1 MSLLFIAWRN
11 LFNRRVQ
18 TLITIGVVAV
28 GIAVTLAILLLSSG
42 IKQGIV
48 RASEPFGM
56 LVGSKGSSS
65 QLVFNTIFLMD
76 NPLANLEPEYYESL
90 ADDERVSQAVPF
102 ALGDNY
108 EGFRIVGT
116 SVSFFDLKARPVDPA
131 YFRLASGR
139 LFEQPFEAV
148 IGAKVARET
157 GLKPGDTFVS
167 AHGVTESREQEE
179 HTEHPYTVVGVLKGV
194 AAPSDQGIYVNMESY
209 WLGHEH
215 EDEHEGEVSGENGAT
230 AGFENSEAEHSAEER
245 GVTAALI
252 KPKSYTDLMTM
263 YQEINRGKDAQ
274 AVFPGQ
280 TLARIF
286 DMMGSGEQV
295 LRIVGYVVLGMAGLT
310 VILALYGATVE
321 RRRTVAIL
329 RAIGAGRAEVLAI
342 VLLESAL
349 VMLIGCAAGYAAGY
363 GLAYL
368 LTGYLGEFLSIS
380 APIRFQAGQLSLVGY
395 VALAGTAAGLLPA
408 LSAYRTETA
417 RYLNAS

>member
-1 MSLLFIAWRN
+1 VPLSRIAWRN

-28 GIAVTLAILLLSSG
+28 GIAVTIAILLLSSG

-48 RASEPFGM
+48 RASEPYGM
-56 LVGSKGSSS
+56 LVGSKGSQA

-76 NPLANLEPEYYESL
+76 NPLSNLEPDYYEAL
-90 ADDERVSQAVPF
+90 AEDARVSLAVPF
-102 ALGDNY
+102 ALGDSY
-108 EGFRIVGT
+108 EGYRLVGT
-116 SVSFFDLKARPVDPA
+116 EPSFFELRARPADPA

-157 GLKPGDTFVS
+157 GLKPGDSFVS
-167 AHGVTESREQEE
+167 AHGVTESREPEQHE
-179 HTEHPYTVVGVLKGV
+179 EHPYTVVGVLESTR
-194 AAPSDQGIYVNMESY
+194 APSDQGIYVNMESY

-215 EDEHEGEVSGENGAT
+215 EEEAGTAADAGGHEASE
-230 AGFENSEAEHSAEER
+230 EAEESHAEER

-263 YQEINRGKDAQ
+263 YQEINQGKEAQ

-280 TLARIF
+280 TLAKIF
-286 DMMGSGEQV
+286 DMMGSGEQI
-295 LRIVGYVVLGMAGLT
+295 LRYVAYVVLGMAGLT

-321 RRRTVAIL
+321 RRKTVAIL
-329 RAIGAGRAEVLAI
+329 RAIGAGRAEVLTI
-342 VLLESAL
+342 VLLESAF

-363 GLAYL
+363 GLAWL
-368 LTGYLGEFLSIS
+368 LTGYLGEHVSI
-380 APIRFQAGQLSLVGY
+380 AVPIGFDSQTLAIAGY
-395 VALAGTAAGLLPA
+395 VGLAGVAAGLLPA

-417 RYLNAS
+417 RYLNSA